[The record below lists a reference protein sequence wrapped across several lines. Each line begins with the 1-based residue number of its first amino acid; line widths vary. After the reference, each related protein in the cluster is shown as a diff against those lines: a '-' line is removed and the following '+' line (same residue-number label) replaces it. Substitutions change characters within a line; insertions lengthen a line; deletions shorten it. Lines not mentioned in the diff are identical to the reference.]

1 MSISSISFLTNA
13 MQTSNRRQAGHS
25 SNSFLTQAA
34 QIVQGDHSPEER
46 KALFQQLTLVQQG
59 KDLELLQ
66 PVVQLHVHRVNSNPL
81 QMETCTDHTNFCV
94 DSIEPLLIIHG
105 HKSVSRATDV
115 HWERQR
121 MLYAVLK
128 HNPGPLQIHSNKQ

>member
-13 MQTSNRRQAGHS
+13 MQTSNSRQAGQT

-59 KDLELLQ
+59 KDLELHVSKLKELEREIQKEASSSSITVNQHGDQVDISNEARSEFEQAEEQASSEANEVAAGEKEQDVQ
-66 PVVQLHVHRVNSNPL
+66 PDPQ
-81 QMETCTDHTNFCV
+81 
-94 DSIEPLLIIHG
+94 
-105 HKSVSRATDV
+105 
-115 HWERQR
+115 
-121 MLYAVLK
+121 
-128 HNPGPLQIHSNKQ
+128 

>member
-13 MQTSNRRQAGHS
+13 MQTSNRRQAGQT

-59 KDLELLQ
+59 KDLELHVSKLKELEKESQ
-66 PVVQLHVHRVNSNPL
+66 KETSSSSVTVNQHGDQVDISNEARSEFEQAEEQASSEAAAGEKDQDVQSDP
-81 QMETCTDHTNFCV
+81 Q
-94 DSIEPLLIIHG
+94 
-105 HKSVSRATDV
+105 
-115 HWERQR
+115 
-121 MLYAVLK
+121 
-128 HNPGPLQIHSNKQ
+128 

>member
-13 MQTSNRRQAGHS
+13 MQTSNSRQAGQT

-59 KDLELLQ
+59 KDLELHVSKLKELEREIQKEASSSSITVNQHGDQVDISNEARSEFEQAEEQASSEASEVAAGEKEQDVQ
-66 PVVQLHVHRVNSNPL
+66 PDPQ
-81 QMETCTDHTNFCV
+81 
-94 DSIEPLLIIHG
+94 
-105 HKSVSRATDV
+105 
-115 HWERQR
+115 
-121 MLYAVLK
+121 
-128 HNPGPLQIHSNKQ
+128 

>member
-13 MQTSNRRQAGHS
+13 MQTSNRRQAGQT

-59 KDLELLQ
+59 KDLELHVSKLKELEKESQ
-66 PVVQLHVHRVNSNPL
+66 KETSPSAVTVNQHGDQVDISNEARSEFEQAEEQASGETSEAAAGEKDQDVQSDP
-81 QMETCTDHTNFCV
+81 Q
-94 DSIEPLLIIHG
+94 
-105 HKSVSRATDV
+105 
-115 HWERQR
+115 
-121 MLYAVLK
+121 
-128 HNPGPLQIHSNKQ
+128 

>member
-13 MQTSNRRQAGHS
+13 MQTSNSRQVGQT

-59 KDLELLQ
+59 KDLELHVSKLKELEREIQKEASSSSITVNQHGDQVDISNEARSEFEQAEEQASSEASEVAAGEKEQDVQ
-66 PVVQLHVHRVNSNPL
+66 PDPQ
-81 QMETCTDHTNFCV
+81 
-94 DSIEPLLIIHG
+94 
-105 HKSVSRATDV
+105 
-115 HWERQR
+115 
-121 MLYAVLK
+121 
-128 HNPGPLQIHSNKQ
+128 

>member
-1 MSISSISFLTNA
+1 FLTNA

-59 KDLELLQ
+59 KDLEL
-66 PVVQLHVHRVNSNPL
+66 HVSKLKELEKEAQKETSSSSVTVN
-81 QMETCTDHTNFCV
+81 
-94 DSIEPLLIIHG
+94 
-105 HKSVSRATDV
+105 
-115 HWERQR
+115 
-121 MLYAVLK
+121 
-128 HNPGPLQIHSNKQ
+128 

>member
-13 MQTSNRRQAGHS
+13 MQTSNRRQAGQT

-59 KDLELLQ
+59 KDLELHVSKLKELEKESQ
-66 PVVQLHVHRVNSNPL
+66 KETSSSSVTVNQHGDQVDISNEARSEFEQAEEQASSEASEAAAGEKDQDVQSDP
-81 QMETCTDHTNFCV
+81 Q
-94 DSIEPLLIIHG
+94 
-105 HKSVSRATDV
+105 
-115 HWERQR
+115 
-121 MLYAVLK
+121 
-128 HNPGPLQIHSNKQ
+128 

>member
-13 MQTSNRRQAGHS
+13 MQTSNRRQAGQS

-59 KDLELLQ
+59 KDLEL
-66 PVVQLHVHRVNSNPL
+66 HVSKLKELEKEAQKETSSSSVTVNQHGDQVDISNEARSEFE
-81 QMETCTDHTNFCV
+81 QAEEQASDEA
-94 DSIEPLLIIHG
+94 SE
-105 HKSVSRATDV
+105 ATAGEKDLDV
-115 HWERQR
+115 HSDPQ
-121 MLYAVLK
+121 
-128 HNPGPLQIHSNKQ
+128 

>member
-13 MQTSNRRQAGHS
+13 MQTSNRRQVGQS

-59 KDLELLQ
+59 KDLEL
-66 PVVQLHVHRVNSNPL
+66 HVSKLKELEKEAQKETSSSSVTVNQHGDQVDISNEARSEFEQAEEQASDEASEAAAGEKDL
-81 QMETCTDHTNFCV
+81 
-94 DSIEPLLIIHG
+94 G
-105 HKSVSRATDV
+105 V
-115 HWERQR
+115 HSDPQ
-121 MLYAVLK
+121 
-128 HNPGPLQIHSNKQ
+128 

>member
-13 MQTSNRRQAGHS
+13 MQTSNRRQAGQT

-59 KDLELLQ
+59 KDLELHVSKLKELEKESQ
-66 PVVQLHVHRVNSNPL
+66 KETSSSSVTVNQHGDQVDISNEARSEFEQAEEQASSVASEAAAGEKDQDVQSDP
-81 QMETCTDHTNFCV
+81 Q
-94 DSIEPLLIIHG
+94 
-105 HKSVSRATDV
+105 
-115 HWERQR
+115 
-121 MLYAVLK
+121 
-128 HNPGPLQIHSNKQ
+128 